1 MTAQK
6 SWPYWAAGYAI
17 LALMIG
23 TNLPSPLYQIYM
35 QKWGF
40 SPGTLTAIFA
50 CYAFFLIPSLLIF
63 GRLTDRIGRKPVIVA
78 GLLLAALGMVLFIV
92 AQSVF
97 MLIVARTIQ
106 GIAVG
111 AISGA
116 ATAALTELHPTR
128 NRRSAALA
136 TTLATAGGTAL
147 GPLLAGFIAEYVGH
161 PLRTP
166 FYSELVLLIPAIIAV
181 AAMPESVDKAVVASP
196 DKRAEMP
203 GETPTAALLDPR
215 SFFIASSTAFVAWSV
230 AALFMSLMPSYVSQL
245 LGFRSL
251 LIGGGTIFVMLT
263 VSVIAQLILRGV
275 APKKNIRSGLICL
288 SIGLCAIVYSMSVK
302 SALLFVAGTVLCGLG
317 HGMTF
322 GGATVL
328 VNMLATAAARGRVL
342 SWYYVIIYLGVGI
355 PVLLTGLLAAHGDLR
370 LAVSVFTGVTV
381 TLSLIL
387 GVLVNNGRTL
397 LDHPAT

>member
-1 MTAQK
+1 MAAQK

-40 SPGTLTAIFA
+40 SSSTLTEIFA

-63 GRLTDRIGRKPVIVA
+63 GRLTDRIGRKPIIVI
-78 GLLLAALGMVLFIV
+78 GLLLAALGMILFIA
-92 AQSVF
+92 AQDVS
-97 MLIVARTIQ
+97 MLIAARAIQ

-128 NRRSAALA
+128 NRRSAALV
-136 TTLATAGGTAL
+136 TTLATAGGTAA
-147 GPLLAGFIAEYVGH
+147 GPLLTGFIAEYAGH
-161 PLRTP
+161 ALKAP
-166 FYSELVLLIPAIIAV
+166 FYTELFLLVPAVIAI
-181 AAMPESVDKAVVASP
+181 ALMPESVDKATLASP
-196 DKRAEMP
+196 AMRSDIQI
-203 GETPTAALLDPR
+203 ETLLDPR
-215 SFFIASSTAFVAWSV
+215 LFYIASAAAFVAWSV

-251 LIGGGTIFVMLT
+251 LIGGGTIFVMLML
-263 VSVIAQLILRGV
+263 SVVAQLVLRGI
-275 APKKNIRSGLICL
+275 APKRNIRFGLLFL
-288 SIGLCAIVYSMSVK
+288 SIGLCALVYSMIIK
-302 SALLFVAGTVLCGLG
+302 SIVLFGLGTILCGLG

-328 VNMLATAAARGRVL
+328 VNMLATPVARGRVL
-342 SWYYVIIYLGVGI
+342 SLYYVIIYLGVGI
-355 PVLLTGLLAAHGDLR
+355 PIILTGMLAAHGNLR
-370 LAVSVFTGVTV
+370 YSVSVFTGIIVIV
-381 TLSLIL
+381 SLIL
-387 GVLVNNGRTL
+387 GMLVGKDRT
-397 LDHPAT
+397 AVEI